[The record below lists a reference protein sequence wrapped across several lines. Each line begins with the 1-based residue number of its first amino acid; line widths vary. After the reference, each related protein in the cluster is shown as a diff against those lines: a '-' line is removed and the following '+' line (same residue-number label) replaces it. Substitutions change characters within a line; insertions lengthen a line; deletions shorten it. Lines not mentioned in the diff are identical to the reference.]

1 MASLLGFGDSHE
13 NVFEAKFDRDP
24 LQAIKALKSDFVPRS
39 KDRYEITMTQHDV
52 LNALNARNALNA
64 V

>member
-39 KDRYEITMTQHDV
+39 KDRYEITMTCYDTT
-52 LNALNARNALNA
+52 
-64 V
+64 